1 VQFII
6 GSTIEKRKKYIKEQL
21 VEGIIKALMGDILD
35 MDAQSID
42 ESTSMESLDAWGSLA
57 HLNICFAV
65 EQEFGIRLE
74 VSEMEE
80 MVSYVNI
87 VAVLKARK
95 DIQP

>member
-1 VQFII
+1 VEDKI
-6 GSTIEKRKKYIKEQL
+6 KK
-21 VEGIIKALMGDILD
+21 LMGEVLD
-35 MDAQSID
+35 MDAQAID
-42 ESTSMESLDAWGSLA
+42 ESTSMESLDMWGSLA

-87 VAVLKARK
+87 VAILKNRQ
-95 DIQP
+95 DIQA